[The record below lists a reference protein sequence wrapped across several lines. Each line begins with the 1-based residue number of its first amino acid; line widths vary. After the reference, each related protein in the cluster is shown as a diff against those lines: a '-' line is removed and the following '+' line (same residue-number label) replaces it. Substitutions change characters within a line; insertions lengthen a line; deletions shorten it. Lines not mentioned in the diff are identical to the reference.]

1 MNIKT
6 LIAAGIFVCAL
17 LVSASASAGCQQ
29 PDRIGNI
36 IDLRDGRKISIVEQ
50 SMVDNVAQSNLRQKL
65 LLLEGGQSLTPENAR
80 VILIEIFD
88 RAKAACRRYPLSN
101 VIMFL
106 YGSKDAIDGTNW
118 IARLNTRNGMTPSID
133 VNPVLLSKAASS
145 SACDNPNTPKPK
157 GIDIQ
162 FPDEV
167 ILPPLKQRKVLGTW
181 ALHGTCSRSFEEV
194 KGRIYEVIRCAE
206 CSGGDT
212 GTPLVKKSGNTYTR
226 PDRRNGEYF
235 KILPN
240 GNIGVYDRD
249 GLIDTDPRLSRLWP

>member
-1 MNIKT
+1 MSKKS
-6 LIAAGIFVCAL
+6 LIAAVLFVYAL
-17 LVSASASAGCQQ
+17 LASASASAGCQQ

-36 IDLRDGRKISIVEQ
+36 IDLRDGRKLSIVEQ
-50 SMVDNVAQSNLRQKL
+50 AMVDNVVQSNLRQKL
-65 LLLEGGQSLTPENAR
+65 LLLEGDQPLTQENVR
-80 VILIEIFD
+80 VILMEIFD
-88 RAKAACRRYPLSN
+88 RAKASCRRYPLSS

-133 VNPVLLSKAASS
+133 VNPVLLSRAASS
-145 SACDNPNTPKPK
+145 SACDNPNTQKPK

-162 FPDEV
+162 FSDDV
-167 ILPPLKQRKVLGTW
+167 ILPPLRQRKVLGTW

-206 CSGGDT
+206 CTGGDT
-212 GTPLVKKSGNTYTR
+212 GTPLVKKSGNTFTR
-226 PDRRNGEYF
+226 LDRRNGEYF

-240 GNIGVYDRD
+240 GNLAVYDRE